1 LTRRPRERIVLPQGT
16 FGEAAVA
23 NPPPGA
29 EWFADFT
36 KAFGDMRSPM
46 VDIESLVAMQRKNVE
61 ALTEVNQVAMEGV
74 QAVLRHQMEMT
85 RRTMEEF
92 SQMFSSLFQAN
103 GSVEDR
109 FAKHAEFSKAA
120 LETGISNARELGDL
134 VAKANS
140 ETINVLSR
148 RIAETLE
155 ELRDLGKKR

>member
-1 LTRRPRERIVLPQGT
+1 
-16 FGEAAVA
+16 VA
-23 NPPPGA
+23 NSPPGA
-29 EWFADFT
+29 EWLTDFT

-46 VDIESLVAMQRKNVE
+46 VDVESLVAMQRKNIE

-92 SQMFSSLFQAN
+92 SQMFSSLFQPN

-109 FAKHAEFSKAA
+109 LAKQAEFSKTA
-120 LETGISNARELGDL
+120 LEAGISNARELGDL
-134 VAKANS
+134 VTKANS
-140 ETINVLSR
+140 ETMNVLSR

-155 ELRDLGKKR
+155 GLRDLGKKR